1 MNITAEEW
9 TPLEDE
15 ELTTESLVSR
25 LLNQSP
31 CLDNFVKGLEDIEY
45 LLTEEYE
52 RGKRTTQD

>member
-31 CLDNFVKGLEDIEY
+31 TMENFVKGLEDIED
-45 LLTEEYE
+45 LLTEAIE
-52 RGKRTTQD
+52 KSKQNIN

>member
-1 MNITAEEW
+1 MNITDEQW

-31 CLDNFVKGLEDIEY
+31 SLDNFVRGLEDIEY
-45 LLTEEYE
+45 LLTEAVEKSKQSIE
-52 RGKRTTQD
+52 

>member
-9 TPLEDE
+9 ISLEDE

-31 CLDNFVKGLEDIEY
+31 TMENFVKGLEDIEY
-45 LLTEEYE
+45 LLTEAIE
-52 RGKRTTQD
+52 KSKQNIN

>member
-31 CLDNFVKGLEDIEY
+31 CLGNFVKGLEDIE
-45 LLTEEYE
+45 LLLQEEYE

>member
-31 CLDNFVKGLEDIEY
+31 CLDNFVKGLEDIE
-45 LLTEEYE
+45 LLLQEEYE

>member
-1 MNITAEEW
+1 MNITDEQW

-31 CLDNFVKGLEDIEY
+31 SLDNFVRGLEDIEY
-45 LLTEEYE
+45 LLTEAIE
-52 RGKRTTQD
+52 KSKQNIN

>member
-1 MNITAEEW
+1 MNITDEQW
-9 TPLEDE
+9 TPMEDE

-31 CLDNFVKGLEDIEY
+31 SLDNFVRGLEDMET
-45 LLTEEYE
+45 LLQEGYE

>member
-31 CLDNFVKGLEDIEY
+31 TMENFVKGLEDIE
-45 LLTEEYE
+45 LLLQEEYE